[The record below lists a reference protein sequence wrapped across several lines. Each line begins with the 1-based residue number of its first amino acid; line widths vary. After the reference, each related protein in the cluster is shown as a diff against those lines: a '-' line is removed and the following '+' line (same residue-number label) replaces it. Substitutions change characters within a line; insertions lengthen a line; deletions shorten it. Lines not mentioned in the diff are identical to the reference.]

1 MVTQGKVIRS
11 EWIKLRSVRS
21 SWLMLGAT
29 VLGIAGVGLLVAY
42 AAKAHWSASSAT
54 DFNPVNQTLIGVNLA
69 ELTIGVLGVLVA
81 SGEYATGMIR
91 ATFTAVPR
99 RLPVLVAKAGVLAA
113 VTFAVCLAAVLIA
126 FVGGQALL
134 GPHGLGIG
142 HPETAQ
148 AVLGA
153 TLYLTGVSVLGVALG
168 FLIRSIAG
176 GIATVI
182 GVLFVLVGAGN
193 PVVLMRP
200 GRIRGS
206 GRRAGPAA
214 EPGHQPLGLAR
225 AQVRRAD
232 SGGVPGA
239 AGRCCNG
246 RGTRSGP
253 AAGAVR
259 R

>member
-1 MVTQGKVIRS
+1 MVTQGAVIRS

-42 AAKAHWSASSAT
+42 VTNAHWSASSAAG
-54 DFNPVNQTLIGVNLA
+54 FNPVNQTLLGVNLA

-113 VTFAVCLAAVLIA
+113 VTFVVCLAAVLGA

-134 GPHGLGIG
+134 GSHGLGIG
-142 HPETAQ
+142 HPE
-148 AVLGA
+148 AVRAVIGA
-153 TLYLTGVSVLGVALG
+153 TLYLTGVAVLGVGVG
-168 FLIRSIAG
+168 FLIRSTAG

-182 GVLFVLVGAGN
+182 GVLFVLPLLAGA
-193 PVVLMRP
+193 LP
-200 GRIRGS
+200 GSSAFEGYLPS
-206 GRRAGPAA
+206 M
-214 EPGHQPLGLAR
+214 
-225 AQVRRAD
+225 
-232 SGGVPGA
+232 
-239 AGRCCNG
+239 AGRALFIMNRQG
-246 RGTRSGP
+246 H
-253 AAGAVR
+253 A
-259 R
+259 